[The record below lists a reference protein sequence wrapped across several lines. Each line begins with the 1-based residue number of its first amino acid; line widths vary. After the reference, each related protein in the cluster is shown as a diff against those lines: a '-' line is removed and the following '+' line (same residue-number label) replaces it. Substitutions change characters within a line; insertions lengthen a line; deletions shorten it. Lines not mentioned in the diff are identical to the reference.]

1 MAAVMTTTAALSLKE
16 LKSIIELSWAG
27 RARTGSNASRH
38 YRRRSATLEAITCI
52 AVAGRSHHVSVA
64 QRGKGFSQDEAIDRG
79 IVSPPVGAHIKP
91 C

>member
-52 AVAGRSHHVSVA
+52 AVAGARIMFLSRS
-64 QRGKGFSQDEAIDRG
+64 EAKDFLRT
-79 IVSPPVGAHIKP
+79 KP
-91 C
+91 

>member
-1 MAAVMTTTAALSLKE
+1 MATVMTTTAALSLKA
-16 LKSIIELSWAG
+16 LKSIIQLSSAG

-52 AVAGRSHHVSVA
+52 AAAGRLRHVSVA
-64 QRGKGFSQDEAIDRG
+64 QRRKGFSQDHAIGRG
-79 IVSPPVGAHIKP
+79 IVSPPVGAHIKL